1 MPLIF
6 GRPPLFPG
14 HIHLSTGKPT
24 SDTFCSRRIRAIE
37 SKGRPALNRFL
48 IPPTMTYPRAFRAQ
62 SKIPSQM
69 SLKKKEKD
77 QADPPTA
84 SPREGFANFHE
95 RSRSIV
101 SPVSSDRS
109 ECVLTMMTSL
119 QWRTLICTSET
130 EVPLH
135 SLPPPTLS
143 AAPLSSL
150 ICRFPGQNMSNT
162 CTSLEFR
169 YGHFRVV
176 NSRDLFLLQ
185 FVIVFCLNDKQIV
198 TNCKIATTKSI

>member
-14 HIHLSTGKPT
+14 HIHLSTGEPT
-24 SDTFCSRRIRAIE
+24 SDTFCSRRVRAIE
-37 SKGRPALNRFL
+37 SKGRSRSKPPSNSSLCDICPVHFACYFHRENSISSELPGKRKEEKITL
-48 IPPTMTYPRAFRAQ
+48 IPRATCT
-62 SKIPSQM
+62 
-69 SLKKKEKD
+69 D
-77 QADPPTA
+77 
-84 SPREGFANFHE
+84 FHE

-130 EVPLH
+130 EVH

-162 CTSLEFR
+162 CTSLEFPH
-169 YGHFRVV
+169 GHCRLV

-185 FVIVFCLNDKQIV
+185 FVIAFCLNNKWQ
-198 TNCKIATTKSI
+198 TAKSRQQNQ